1 MLEVDL
7 GVSGAYGG
15 VGRFGAGGDWG
26 VGPLCEFMRMIL
38 IYAYIYAAMKERLNL
53 TIDAALLEAMKS
65 YAVSKEMSVS
75 ELVECYFRAVTRPI
89 QQNNILDLI
98 DRLEPRVAGKA
109 GRMRT
114 QEEDNHGV

>member
-1 MLEVDL
+1 
-7 GVSGAYGG
+7 
-15 VGRFGAGGDWG
+15 
-26 VGPLCEFMRMIL
+26 MRIIL
-38 IYAYIYAAMKERLNL
+38 IYAYICDAMKERLNL

-98 DRLEPRVAGKA
+98 DRLEPRAVGKA